1 MRPLFRTIF
10 ASVALTLA
18 LTLALSSPSF
28 SQTVND
34 LTREF
39 ERLVRLESDI
49 LDQQARIQTHV
60 ENRDLVLIETTSGN
74 VVAISRPELTRQ
86 ISKIYDW
93 ARVLGLDDAYI
104 ARLPIEMQTV
114 AKLAQLFDPSGKQ
127 VVEEVVG
134 KIAANTDGL
143 RRSEAEKLA
152 VLGQHLEDVRR
163 MAQETMARRDRLVRD
178 VNYGPPKPENNPV
191 CLDDSIAETARATF
205 WASGYGSSAPFVV
218 KGDYICGRSANGGFL
233 LIAVG
238 MTIPYYCDATDNKKC
253 TPQMD
258 KALSFERKTDASGR
272 PLLVL
277 ETGGDITLHPP
288 KK

>member
-10 ASVALTLA
+10 AAIAV
-18 LTLALSSPSF
+18 TLALSSPSF
-28 SQTVND
+28 SQTVNE

-60 ENRDLVLIETTSGN
+60 ESRDLVLIETTSGN

-127 VVEEVVG
+127 VIQEVVG

-152 VLGQHLEDVRR
+152 VLEQHLEDVRR

-178 VNYGPPKPENNPV
+178 VNNGPPKPENNPV
-191 CLDDSIAETARATF
+191 CLDDNIPETARAIF
-205 WASGYGSSAPFVV
+205 WASGYGGSTPYVV

-233 LIAVG
+233 LIAGG

-253 TPQMD
+253 TAQMD